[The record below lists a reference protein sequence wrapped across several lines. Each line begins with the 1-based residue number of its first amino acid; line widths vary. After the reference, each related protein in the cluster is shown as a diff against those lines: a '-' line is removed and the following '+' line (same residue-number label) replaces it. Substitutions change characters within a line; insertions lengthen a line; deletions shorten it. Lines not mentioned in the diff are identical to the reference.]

1 MKSTRSMAKFAGVP
15 LISGNG
21 TANGSSF
28 TLCVWLFLAIFS
40 DPRVHATGAL
50 TIHSD
55 PQKGEVLARSS
66 FSEILYLDSDSV
78 PLTDPTFLFDSP
90 TYKQH
95 GAVLW
100 PDFNRDAGAS

>member
-1 MKSTRSMAKFAGVP
+1 MEAVSHCVFGYVSRS
-15 LISGNG
+15 S
-21 TANGSSF
+21 
-28 TLCVWLFLAIFS
+28 AIHI
-40 DPRVHATGAL
+40 HATEAL
-50 TIHSD
+50 TLHPD
-55 PQKGEVLARSS
+55 PQKGEVLARSA